1 MPRVLIID
9 DQADVRAAIAI
20 GLRIKGFEVVGVESG
35 PDGLKE
41 FDSSKF
47 ELVIV
52 DIFLKGMNGTDVIRL
67 LRERTPNLPI
77 VAISGVTSLD
87 FLTAYPDLPN
97 VVCLQKPFRPN
108 ELMRAIQEA
117 MGPDQGPMTIGDLG
131 QAGRTAPGDGCGFEP
146 E

>member
-35 PDGLKE
+35 PAGLKE
-41 FDSSKF
+41 FDSSRF
-47 ELVIV
+47 ELVVV
-52 DIFLKGMNGTDVIRL
+52 DIFLQGMNGTDVIRL

-87 FLTAYPDLPN
+87 FLAAYPDLPN

-108 ELMRAIQEA
+108 ELMRAIKE
-117 MGPDQGPMTIGDLG
+117 
-131 QAGRTAPGDGCGFEP
+131 
-146 E
+146 